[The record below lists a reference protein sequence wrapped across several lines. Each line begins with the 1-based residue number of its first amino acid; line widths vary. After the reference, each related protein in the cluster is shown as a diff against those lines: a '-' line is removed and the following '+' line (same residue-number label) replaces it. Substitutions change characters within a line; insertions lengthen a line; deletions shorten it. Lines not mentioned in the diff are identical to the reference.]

1 MPHECTECGRA
12 FDDGSK
18 EMLSGCPDCGG
29 TTFQFRP
36 EGETPEDADT
46 PPDPPDPEVDGMA
59 RTVGNA
65 ASAVRNLVSGGRSEA
80 PGETSEPAR
89 SSSEP
94 TSRSDGVAAG
104 VSGTNPTGDTGP
116 TVEKTDDSEQTVGET
131 DDPEHTVGETDDPEH
146 TVGETGGVGTST
158 EESDGPSS
166 TVGKTD
172 ESSGVTSTASA
183 DSGSEATEQDPA
195 DAVVEDATGD
205 ERQLTGTVP
214 EGSAQSDA
222 RTDIVEADELSAS
235 AESPPDRPP
244 VPDPRPLSVRPDED
258 AETGG
263 EGDAETDEDATV
275 GHDDG
280 ERPSLSELRA
290 ELNDQFE
297 SIRVV
302 EPGQYELNLMELY
315 DREEYIVALQEDGKY
330 TVQLPEGWDE

>member
-65 ASAVRNLVSGGRSEA
+65 ASAVRNLVSGGRSGA
-80 PGETSEPAR
+80 PGETGEPAR
-89 SSSEP
+89 SSPEP
-94 TSRSDGVAAG
+94 TSRSDGVATG

-116 TVEKTDDSEQTVGET
+116 TVEKTDDPEQ
-131 DDPEHTVGETDDPEH
+131 

-205 ERQLTGTVP
+205 EQQLTGTVP

>member
-36 EGETPEDADT
+36 EGEPPEDADT

-65 ASAVRNLVSGGRSEA
+65 ASAVRNLVSGGRSGA
-80 PGETSEPAR
+80 PGETGELAR
-89 SSSEP
+89 SSPEP

-104 VSGTNPTGDTGP
+104 VSGTDPTDGTRP
-116 TVEKTDDSEQTVGET
+116 TAGET
-131 DDPEHTVGETDDPEH
+131 DDPEQTAGETDDPEQ
-146 TVGETGGVGTST
+146 TAGETGGVDPST
-158 EESDGPSS
+158 GESDEISS
-166 TVGKTD
+166 TVGPTD
-172 ESSGVTSTASA
+172 ESSGVTSTEG
-183 DSGSEATEQDPA
+183 DTGPGSETTDQDPA
-195 DAVVEDATGD
+195 DAVVEDAAGD
-205 ERQLTGTVP
+205 EQQLTGTAP
-214 EGSAQSDA
+214 EGPAQSDA

-235 AESPPDRPP
+235 AESPSDRPP
-244 VPDPRPLSVRPDED
+244 VPDPRPLSARPDED
-258 AETGG
+258 AETEG
-263 EGDAETDEDATV
+263 EGGAETDADATV
-275 GHDDG
+275 GHDDDG
-280 ERPSLSELRA
+280 RPSLSELRA
-290 ELNDQFE
+290 KLNDQFE

>member
-36 EGETPEDADT
+36 EGDTPEDTDT
-46 PPDPPDPEVDGMA
+46 PPDPPEPEVDGMA

-65 ASAVRNLVSGGRSEA
+65 ASAVRNLVSGGRSGT
-80 PGETSEPAR
+80 PGEPAR
-89 SSSEP
+89 SSPEP
-94 TSRSDGVAAG
+94 TSQSDGVAAG
-104 VSGTNPTGDTGP
+104 VSGTDPTDSTGP
-116 TVEKTDDSEQTVGET
+116 TAGEI
-131 DDPEHTVGETDDPEH
+131 DDPEQA
-146 TVGETGGVGTST
+146 VGETGDVGPSP
-158 EESDGPSS
+158 EESDENSS

-183 DSGSEATEQDPA
+183 GPGSEATDQDPA
-195 DAVVEDATGD
+195 DAVVEDVTGD
-205 ERQLTGTVP
+205 ERRLTGTVS

-222 RTDIVEADELSAS
+222 RTDIVEADERSAS
-235 AESPPDRPP
+235 AESSPDRPP

-258 AETGG
+258 AGTGD

-330 TVQLPEGWDE
+330 TVQLPDGWDE